1 MQGTQCKPAIS
12 AKGKFMTLVKSI
24 MSKDL
29 KTIKAGAS
37 LQEAYDLMQE
47 FRIRHLPVLNT
58 QGDIS
63 GVLTYKDVVADKAV
77 LKLPVEYFMSYPV
90 EQVAENASLKHA
102 ALTMLE
108 KKLTAVLITNE
119 EQEVVGIVTTD
130 DLLWHLA
137 SHLQNESDEASPL
150 LSRLGLQT
158 TVGEIANMLSQAGI

>member
-1 MQGTQCKPAIS
+1 
-12 AKGKFMTLVKSI
+12 MTLVKSI

-37 LQEAYDLMQE
+37 LQQAFELMQE
-47 FRIRHLPVLNT
+47 FRIRHLPVINSK
-58 QGDIS
+58 GDIS
-63 GVLTYKDVVADKAV
+63 GVLTYKDAVADNAV

-137 SHLQNESDEASPL
+137 SHLQNEPDDEASPF
-150 LSRLGLQT
+150 LSRLGLET